1 MKKIKG
7 LALMCCSIYM
17 LGSHNICAANN
28 QTETIQ
34 NFYLDRLVVTATGS
48 EENLFNTHAD
58 MQVLTKK

>member
-28 QTETIQ
+28 QTEKIQ
-34 NFYLDRLVVTATGS
+34 NFLDRLVVTATGS
-48 EENLFNTHAD
+48 EENLFNTLAD

>member
-1 MKKIKG
+1 MKKMTG
-7 LALMCCSIYM
+7 LALLCGIYM

-28 QTETIQ
+28 QTEKIQ
-34 NFYLDRLVVTATGS
+34 NFLDRLVVTATGS